1 MLLHTERRKE
11 GKPAPERPSLDGL
24 LKLDTLSRFS
34 ALYTAGR
41 TYETRAADDAQRP
54 ASSGPSGSGVSTT
67 LLRRE
72 VTASLQQSLA
82 VAAVALP
89 LAWLAA
95 MVLAQLTVRPI
106 RAIVGQVDRIRRG
119 EPVEATP
126 VALGGDEFQELSA
139 QLTRLGRELQADR
152 LSTLSEKA
160 HLQGVVDQLEDGVI
174 FLNPERHILFFN
186 RAAEAVVGLPLE
198 RAVGLPIH
206 EVLDPAHPLLPFV
219 DQVLVGSAGIRNAT
233 VVLPHDG
240 RDKEF
245 LVSAF
250 HMEDAHRVM
259 GVAVLLKDL
268 ESIKTVQ
275 SLVSYS
281 AKLAALGRLTSGV
294 AHEVK
299 NPLNAMMIHVELLK
313 ERLEDS
319 GADVRQSL
327 EVIGSEIRRLDRV
340 VQGFL
345 KFMRPQELTL
355 KPVDLNAMLQSVCA
369 LLEAE
374 SQSHGVRF
382 VLELD
387 ADLPTVS
394 ADEELLRQA
403 FINILQNAVQ
413 AMPTGGAVRIR
424 TRPEELEWVRVTV
437 TDQGVGIAPEDL
449 DKIFKLY
456 YTSKPGGSGIG
467 LSVVYRIV
475 QLHDGVIEAKSAAGA
490 GHGDDRAPAGAVT
503 RMRGSIWL
511 LILAAAT
518 SGAARACG
526 DLLLPARR
534 RSAAASAR
542 GRGARAR
549 GPVRPPRSG
558 SRCRRRPAKPA
569 PPAPLA
575 SAPRAG
581 PPRRRRRL
589 RGESRRSPV
598 PAPVLAPQASAEE
611 EQRHQEPGGAPHR
624 GHRAAGA
631 EDRPLAAGPRAA
643 GELPDDPELSR
654 EGARGPLDPR
664 RAARVHAGRQGL
676 SPRRRAVQGA
686 RVRTCKAYR
695 LR

>member
-1 MLLHTERRKE
+1 MRRLGVRGREALVVSLLTLLVVSTATAIHLSQLSRVVVQEAVKQAELIAKQIYAQTSRALQRTPGADPLAALRDDPELRSFLDASVGYAPHLLYALVTDHTGTVLLHTERQKE
-11 GKPAPERPSLDGL
+11 GKPEPERPNLDGL
-24 LKLDTLSRFS
+24 LKVDTLSRFS
-34 ALYTAGR
+34 ALYTTGR
-41 TYETRAADDAQRP
+41 TYETVLPMTLNDRLF
-54 ASSGPSGSGVSTT
+54 GSIRLGVSTT

-72 VTASLQQSLA
+72 VTGSLQQSLA

-119 EPVEATP
+119 EPLEATP
-126 VALGGDEFQELSA
+126 VALGGDEFQELSS

-186 RAAEAVVGLPLE
+186 RAAETVVGLPLE
-198 RAVGLPIH
+198 RTVGLPIH

-319 GADVRQSL
+319 GVDVKKSL
-327 EVIGSEIRRLDRV
+327 EVIGGEIRRLDRV

-369 LLEAE
+369 C
-374 SQSHGVRF
+374 
-382 VLELD
+382 
-387 ADLPTVS
+387 
-394 ADEELLRQA
+394 
-403 FINILQNAVQ
+403 
-413 AMPTGGAVRIR
+413 
-424 TRPEELEWVRVTV
+424 W
-437 TDQGVGIAPEDL
+437 
-449 DKIFKLY
+449 K
-456 YTSKPGGSGIG
+456 
-467 LSVVYRIV
+467 
-475 QLHDGVIEAKSAAGA
+475 
-490 GHGDDRAPAGAVT
+490 
-503 RMRGSIWL
+503 
-511 LILAAAT
+511 
-518 SGAARACG
+518 
-526 DLLLPARR
+526 
-534 RSAAASAR
+534 
-542 GRGARAR
+542 
-549 GPVRPPRSG
+549 
-558 SRCRRRPAKPA
+558 
-569 PPAPLA
+569 
-575 SAPRAG
+575 
-581 PPRRRRRL
+581 
-589 RGESRRSPV
+589 
-598 PAPVLAPQASAEE
+598 
-611 EQRHQEPGGAPHR
+611 
-624 GHRAAGA
+624 
-631 EDRPLAAGPRAA
+631 
-643 GELPDDPELSR
+643 
-654 EGARGPLDPR
+654 R
-664 RAARVHAGRQGL
+664 RA
-676 SPRRRAVQGA
+676 
-686 RVRTCKAYR
+686 
-695 LR
+695 

>member
-1 MLLHTERRKE
+1 MRRLGVRGREALVVSLLTLLVVSTATAIHLSQLSRVVVQEAVKQAELIAKQIYAQTSRALQRTPGADPLAALRDDPELRSFLDASVGYAPHLLYALVTDHTGTVLLHTERQKE
-11 GKPAPERPSLDGL
+11 GKPEPERPNLDGL
-24 LKLDTLSRFS
+24 LKVDTLSRFS
-34 ALYTAGR
+34 ALYTTGR
-41 TYETRAADDAQRP
+41 TYETVLPMTLNDRLF
-54 ASSGPSGSGVSTT
+54 GSIRLGVSTT

-72 VTASLQQSLA
+72 VTSSLQQSLA

-119 EPVEATP
+119 EPLEATP
-126 VALGGDEFQELSA
+126 VALGGDEFQELSS

-186 RAAEAVVGLPLE
+186 RAAETVVGLPLE
-198 RAVGLPIH
+198 RTVGLPIH

-250 HMEDAHRVM
+250 HMEDAHRVL

-319 GADVRQSL
+319 GVDVKKSL
-327 EVIGSEIRRLDRV
+327 EVIGGEIRRLDRV

-374 SQSHGVRF
+374 SLSHGVRF

-387 ADLPTVS
+387 AALPAVS

-403 FINILQNAVQ
+403 FINIVQNAVQ
-413 AMPTGGAVRIR
+413 AMPSGGGVRIR
-424 TRPEELEWVRVTV
+424 TRPEEVDWVRVTV
-437 TDQGVGIAPEDL
+437 TDQGVGIAPEDV

-475 QLHDGVIEAKSAAGA
+475 QLHDGTVEAKSE
-490 GHGDDRAPAGAVT
+490 
-503 RMRGSIWL
+503 L
-511 LILAAAT
+511 
-518 SGAARACG
+518 
-526 DLLLPARR
+526 
-534 RSAAASAR
+534 
-542 GRGARAR
+542 GRGTAVIVRL
-549 GPVRPPRSG
+549 PVR
-558 SRCRRRPAKPA
+558 
-569 PPAPLA
+569 
-575 SAPRAG
+575 
-581 PPRRRRRL
+581 
-589 RGESRRSPV
+589 
-598 PAPVLAPQASAEE
+598 
-611 EQRHQEPGGAPHR
+611 
-624 GHRAAGA
+624 
-631 EDRPLAAGPRAA
+631 
-643 GELPDDPELSR
+643 
-654 EGARGPLDPR
+654 
-664 RAARVHAGRQGL
+664 
-676 SPRRRAVQGA
+676 
-686 RVRTCKAYR
+686 
-695 LR
+695 

>member
-1 MLLHTERRKE
+1 MRRLGVRGREALVVSLLTLLVVSTATAIHLSQLSRVVVQEAVKQAELIAKQIYAQTSRALQRTPGADPLAALRDDPELRSFLDASVGYAPHLLYALVTDHTGTVLLHTERQKE
-11 GKPAPERPSLDGL
+11 GKPEPARPNLEGL
-24 LKLDTLSRFS
+24 LKVDTLSRFS
-34 ALYTAGR
+34 ALYTTGR
-41 TYETRAADDAQRP
+41 TYETVLPMTLNDRLF
-54 ASSGPSGSGVSTT
+54 GSIRLGVSTT

-72 VTASLQQSLA
+72 VTGSLQQSLA

-119 EPVEATP
+119 EPLEATP
-126 VALGGDEFQELSA
+126 VALGGDEFQELSS

-186 RAAEAVVGLPLE
+186 RAAETVVGLPLE
-198 RAVGLPIH
+198 RTVGLPIH

-319 GADVRQSL
+319 GVDVKKSL
-327 EVIGSEIRRLDRV
+327 EVIGGEIRRLDRV

-374 SQSHGVRF
+374 SLSHGVRF

-387 ADLPTVS
+387 AALPAVS

-403 FINILQNAVQ
+403 FINIVQNAVQ
-413 AMPTGGAVRIR
+413 AMPSGGAVRIR
-424 TRPEELEWVRVTV
+424 TRPEEVDWVRVTV
-437 TDQGVGIAPEDL
+437 TDQGVGIAPEDV
-449 DKIFKLY
+449 DNIFKLY

-475 QLHDGVIEAKSAAGA
+475 QLHDGTVEAKSE
-490 GHGDDRAPAGAVT
+490 
-503 RMRGSIWL
+503 L
-511 LILAAAT
+511 
-518 SGAARACG
+518 
-526 DLLLPARR
+526 
-534 RSAAASAR
+534 
-542 GRGARAR
+542 GRGTVVIVRL
-549 GPVRPPRSG
+549 PVR
-558 SRCRRRPAKPA
+558 
-569 PPAPLA
+569 
-575 SAPRAG
+575 
-581 PPRRRRRL
+581 
-589 RGESRRSPV
+589 
-598 PAPVLAPQASAEE
+598 
-611 EQRHQEPGGAPHR
+611 
-624 GHRAAGA
+624 
-631 EDRPLAAGPRAA
+631 
-643 GELPDDPELSR
+643 
-654 EGARGPLDPR
+654 
-664 RAARVHAGRQGL
+664 
-676 SPRRRAVQGA
+676 
-686 RVRTCKAYR
+686 
-695 LR
+695 

>member
-1 MLLHTERRKE
+1 MRLGVRGREALVVSLLTLLVVATATAIHLSQVSRVVVEEAVKQAELIAKQIYAQSGRALQRAPDADPLEALRQDPELRSFLDSSVGYSPHLLYALISDSTGTVLLHTERQKE
-11 GKPAPERPSLDGL
+11 GQPEPARPNLDGL
-24 LKLDTLSRFS
+24 LKVDTLSRFS
-34 ALYTAGR
+34 ALYNAGR
-41 TYETRAADDAQRP
+41 TYETVLPVTLNDRLF
-54 ASSGPSGSGVSTT
+54 ASIRLGVSTT

-72 VTASLQQSLA
+72 VTASLQQSLT

-119 EPVEATP
+119 ESVEAP
-126 VALGGDEFQELSA
+126 LVVGDEFQELSA
-139 QLTRLGRELQADR
+139 QLSRLGRELQADR

-186 RAAEAVVGLPLE
+186 RAAEAVVGRSLE
-198 RAVGLPIH
+198 QTVGLPIH

-219 DQVLVGSAGIRNAT
+219 DQVLGGAAGIRNAT
-233 VVLPHDG
+233 VALPHDG
-240 RDKEF
+240 REKEF

-250 HMEDAHRVM
+250 HMQDADRVM

-313 ERLEDS
+313 ERLEDA
-319 GADVRQSL
+319 GPDVKQSL
-327 EVIGSEIRRLDRV
+327 EVIGGEIRRLDRV

-355 KPVDLNAMLQSVCA
+355 KPVDLNAVLQSVGA

-382 VLELD
+382 VLDLD
-387 ADLPTVS
+387 AALPAVS

-413 AMPTGGAVRIR
+413 AMSQGGAVRIR
-424 TRPEELEWVRVTV
+424 TRAEGLDWVRVVV
-437 TDQGVGIAPEDL
+437 TDQGVGIAAEDL

-467 LSVVYRIV
+467 LSVVYRIL
-475 QLHDGVIEAKSAAGA
+475 QLHDGTVEAKSQA
-490 GHGDDRAPAGAVT
+490 
-503 RMRGSIWL
+503 
-511 LILAAAT
+511 
-518 SGAARACG
+518 
-526 DLLLPARR
+526 
-534 RSAAASAR
+534 
-542 GRGARAR
+542 GRGTAVIVRL
-549 GPVRPPRSG
+549 PVR
-558 SRCRRRPAKPA
+558 
-569 PPAPLA
+569 
-575 SAPRAG
+575 
-581 PPRRRRRL
+581 
-589 RGESRRSPV
+589 
-598 PAPVLAPQASAEE
+598 
-611 EQRHQEPGGAPHR
+611 
-624 GHRAAGA
+624 
-631 EDRPLAAGPRAA
+631 
-643 GELPDDPELSR
+643 
-654 EGARGPLDPR
+654 
-664 RAARVHAGRQGL
+664 
-676 SPRRRAVQGA
+676 
-686 RVRTCKAYR
+686 
-695 LR
+695 

>member
-1 MLLHTERRKE
+1 MRRLGVRGREALVVSLLTLLVVSTATAIHLSQLSRVVVQEAVKQAELIAKQIYAQTSRALQRTPGADPLAALRDDPELRSFLDASVGYAPHLLYALVTDHTGTVLLHTERQKE
-11 GKPAPERPSLDGL
+11 GKPEPERPNLDGL
-24 LKLDTLSRFS
+24 LKVDTLSRFS
-34 ALYTAGR
+34 ALYTTGR
-41 TYETRAADDAQRP
+41 TYETVLPMTLNDRLF
-54 ASSGPSGSGVSTT
+54 GSIRLGVSTT

-72 VTASLQQSLA
+72 VTSSLQQSLA

-106 RAIVGQVDRIRRG
+106 RAIVGQVGRIRRG
-119 EPVEATP
+119 EPLEATP
-126 VALGGDEFQELSA
+126 EALGGDEFQELSS

-186 RAAEAVVGLPLE
+186 RAAETVVGLPLE
-198 RAVGLPIH
+198 RTVGLPIH

-319 GADVRQSL
+319 GVDVKKSL
-327 EVIGSEIRRLDRV
+327 EVIGGEIRRLDRV

-374 SQSHGVRF
+374 SLSHGVRF

-387 ADLPTVS
+387 AALPAVS

-403 FINILQNAVQ
+403 FINIVQNAVQ
-413 AMPTGGAVRIR
+413 AMPSGGAVRIR
-424 TRPEELEWVRVTV
+424 TRPEEVDWVRVTV
-437 TDQGVGIAPEDL
+437 TDQGVGIAPEDV

-475 QLHDGVIEAKSAAGA
+475 QLHDGTVEAKSE
-490 GHGDDRAPAGAVT
+490 
-503 RMRGSIWL
+503 L
-511 LILAAAT
+511 
-518 SGAARACG
+518 
-526 DLLLPARR
+526 
-534 RSAAASAR
+534 
-542 GRGARAR
+542 GRGTAVIVRL
-549 GPVRPPRSG
+549 PVR
-558 SRCRRRPAKPA
+558 
-569 PPAPLA
+569 
-575 SAPRAG
+575 
-581 PPRRRRRL
+581 
-589 RGESRRSPV
+589 
-598 PAPVLAPQASAEE
+598 
-611 EQRHQEPGGAPHR
+611 
-624 GHRAAGA
+624 
-631 EDRPLAAGPRAA
+631 
-643 GELPDDPELSR
+643 
-654 EGARGPLDPR
+654 
-664 RAARVHAGRQGL
+664 
-676 SPRRRAVQGA
+676 
-686 RVRTCKAYR
+686 
-695 LR
+695 

>member
-1 MLLHTERRKE
+1 MRLGVRGREALVVSLLTLLVVATATAIHLSQVSRVVVQEAVKQAELIAKQIYAQSGRALQRAPDADPLEALRQDPELRSFLDSSVGYSPHLLYALISDSTGTVLLHTERQKE
-11 GKPAPERPSLDGL
+11 GQPEPARPNLDGL
-24 LKLDTLSRFS
+24 LKVDTLSRFS
-34 ALYTAGR
+34 ALYNAGR
-41 TYETRAADDAQRP
+41 TYETVLPVTLNDRLF
-54 ASSGPSGSGVSTT
+54 ASIRLGVSTT

-72 VTASLQQSLA
+72 VTASLQQSLT

-119 EPVEATP
+119 ESVEAP
-126 VALGGDEFQELSA
+126 LVVGDEFQELSA
-139 QLTRLGRELQADR
+139 QLSRLGRELQADR

-186 RAAEAVVGLPLE
+186 RAAEAVVGLSLE
-198 RAVGLPIH
+198 QTVGLPIH

-219 DQVLVGSAGIRNAT
+219 DQVLGGAAGIRNAT
-233 VVLPHDG
+233 VALPHDG
-240 RDKEF
+240 REKEF

-250 HMEDAHRVM
+250 HMQDADRVM

-313 ERLEDS
+313 ERLEDA
-319 GADVRQSL
+319 GPDVKQSL
-327 EVIGSEIRRLDRV
+327 EVIGGEIRRLDRV

-355 KPVDLNAMLQSVCA
+355 KPVDLNAVLQSVGA

-382 VLELD
+382 VLDLD
-387 ADLPTVS
+387 AALPAVS

-413 AMPTGGAVRIR
+413 AMSQGGAVRIR
-424 TRPEELEWVRVTV
+424 TRAEGLDWVRVVV
-437 TDQGVGIAPEDL
+437 TDQGVGIPAEDL

-467 LSVVYRIV
+467 LSVVYRIL
-475 QLHDGVIEAKSAAGA
+475 QLHDGTVEAKSQA
-490 GHGDDRAPAGAVT
+490 
-503 RMRGSIWL
+503 
-511 LILAAAT
+511 
-518 SGAARACG
+518 
-526 DLLLPARR
+526 
-534 RSAAASAR
+534 
-542 GRGARAR
+542 GRGTAMIVRL
-549 GPVRPPRSG
+549 PVR
-558 SRCRRRPAKPA
+558 
-569 PPAPLA
+569 
-575 SAPRAG
+575 
-581 PPRRRRRL
+581 
-589 RGESRRSPV
+589 
-598 PAPVLAPQASAEE
+598 
-611 EQRHQEPGGAPHR
+611 
-624 GHRAAGA
+624 
-631 EDRPLAAGPRAA
+631 
-643 GELPDDPELSR
+643 
-654 EGARGPLDPR
+654 
-664 RAARVHAGRQGL
+664 
-676 SPRRRAVQGA
+676 
-686 RVRTCKAYR
+686 
-695 LR
+695 

>member
-1 MLLHTERRKE
+1 MRLGVRGREALVVSLLTLLVVTTATAIHLSQLSRVVVQEAVKQAELIAKQIYAQTGRALQRAPGADPLAALRDDPELRSFLDASVGYSPNLVYALVADHAGVVLMHTERQKE
-11 GKPAPERPSLDGL
+11 GTPEPERPNLDGL
-24 LKLDTLSRFS
+24 LKVDTLSRFS
-34 ALYTAGR
+34 ALYTTGR
-41 TYETRAADDAQRP
+41 TYETVLPLTLNDRLF
-54 ASSGPSGSGVSTT
+54 GSIRLGVSTT

-72 VTASLQQSLA
+72 VTGSLQQSLA
-82 VAAVALP
+82 VGAVALP

-119 EPVEATP
+119 EPLEAAPLT
-126 VALGGDEFQELSA
+126 LGGDEFQELSA

-152 LSTLSEKA
+152 LSTLSEKT

-174 FLNPERHILFFN
+174 FLNPERHVLFFN
-186 RAAEAVVGLPLE
+186 RAAEAVVGVSLE
-198 RAVGLPIH
+198 QAVGQPIH

-219 DQVLVGSAGIRNAT
+219 DQVLLGGAGIRNAT
-233 VVLPHDG
+233 VALPQAG

-313 ERLEDS
+313 ERLEDAE
-319 GADVRQSL
+319 ADVKQSL

-355 KPVDLNAMLQSVCA
+355 KPVDLNAMLQSVGA

-387 ADLPTVS
+387 PALPPVS

-413 AMPTGGAVRIR
+413 AMPSGGAVRIR
-424 TRPEELEWVRVTV
+424 TRPEDTDWVRVVV
-437 TDQGVGIAPEDL
+437 TDKGVGIAPEDL
-449 DKIFKLY
+449 DKVFKLY

-467 LSVVYRIV
+467 LSVVYRIL
-475 QLHDGVIEAKSAAGA
+475 QLHDGTVEIKS
-490 GHGDDRAPAGAVT
+490 HP
-503 RMRGSIWL
+503 
-511 LILAAAT
+511 
-518 SGAARACG
+518 
-526 DLLLPARR
+526 
-534 RSAAASAR
+534 
-542 GRGARAR
+542 GRGTALVVRL
-549 GPVRPPRSG
+549 PVR
-558 SRCRRRPAKPA
+558 
-569 PPAPLA
+569 
-575 SAPRAG
+575 
-581 PPRRRRRL
+581 
-589 RGESRRSPV
+589 
-598 PAPVLAPQASAEE
+598 
-611 EQRHQEPGGAPHR
+611 
-624 GHRAAGA
+624 
-631 EDRPLAAGPRAA
+631 
-643 GELPDDPELSR
+643 
-654 EGARGPLDPR
+654 
-664 RAARVHAGRQGL
+664 
-676 SPRRRAVQGA
+676 
-686 RVRTCKAYR
+686 
-695 LR
+695 

>member
-1 MLLHTERRKE
+1 MRRLGVRGREALVVSLLTLLVVSTATAIHLSQLSRVVVQEAVKQAELIAKQIYAQTSRALQRTPGADPLAALRDDPELRSFLDASVGYSPHLLYALVTDHTGTVLLHTERQKE
-11 GKPAPERPSLDGL
+11 GKPEPERPNLDGL
-24 LKLDTLSRFS
+24 LKVDTLSRFS
-34 ALYTAGR
+34 ALYTTGR
-41 TYETRAADDAQRP
+41 TYETVLPMTLNDRLF
-54 ASSGPSGSGVSTT
+54 GSIRLGVSTT

-72 VTASLQQSLA
+72 VTSSLQQSLA

-119 EPVEATP
+119 EPLEATP
-126 VALGGDEFQELSA
+126 VALGGDEFQELSS

-186 RAAEAVVGLPLE
+186 RAAETVVGLPLE
-198 RAVGLPIH
+198 RTVGLPIH

-319 GADVRQSL
+319 GVDVKKSL
-327 EVIGSEIRRLDRV
+327 EVIGGEIRRLDRV

-374 SQSHGVRF
+374 SLSHGVRF

-387 ADLPTVS
+387 AALPAVS

-403 FINILQNAVQ
+403 FINIVQNAVQ
-413 AMPTGGAVRIR
+413 AMPSGGAVRIR
-424 TRPEELEWVRVTV
+424 TRPEEVDWVRVTV
-437 TDQGVGIAPEDL
+437 TDQGVGIAPEDV

-475 QLHDGVIEAKSAAGA
+475 QLHDGTVEAKSE
-490 GHGDDRAPAGAVT
+490 
-503 RMRGSIWL
+503 L
-511 LILAAAT
+511 
-518 SGAARACG
+518 
-526 DLLLPARR
+526 
-534 RSAAASAR
+534 
-542 GRGARAR
+542 GRGTAVIVRL
-549 GPVRPPRSG
+549 PVR
-558 SRCRRRPAKPA
+558 
-569 PPAPLA
+569 
-575 SAPRAG
+575 
-581 PPRRRRRL
+581 
-589 RGESRRSPV
+589 
-598 PAPVLAPQASAEE
+598 
-611 EQRHQEPGGAPHR
+611 
-624 GHRAAGA
+624 
-631 EDRPLAAGPRAA
+631 
-643 GELPDDPELSR
+643 
-654 EGARGPLDPR
+654 
-664 RAARVHAGRQGL
+664 
-676 SPRRRAVQGA
+676 
-686 RVRTCKAYR
+686 
-695 LR
+695 

>member
-1 MLLHTERRKE
+1 MRLGVRSREALVVSLLTLLVVTTATAIHVSQLSRVVVQEAVKQTELIAKQIYAQSSRAIQRAPNADPLDALREDPDLRGFLESSVGYSPNLLYALIADRIGVVLLHTEREKE
-11 GKPAPERPSLDGL
+11 GKPEPERPNLEGL
-24 LKLDTLSRFS
+24 LKVDTLSRFS
-34 ALYTAGR
+34 ALYTSSR
-41 TYETRAADDAQRP
+41 TYETVLPMTLNDRLF
-54 ASSGPSGSGVSTT
+54 ASIRLGVSTT

-106 RAIVGQVDRIRRG
+106 RAIVGQVDRLRRG
-119 EPVEATP
+119 EPIDTTP
-126 VALGGDEFQELSA
+126 VGGDEFQELSA
-139 QLTRLGRELQADR
+139 QLSRLGRELQADR

-174 FLNPERHILFFN
+174 FLNPERHVLFFN
-186 RAAEAVVGLPLE
+186 RAAEAVVGQSLE
-198 RAVGLPIH
+198 QTVGLPIQD
-206 EVLDPAHPLLPFV
+206 VLDPAHPLLAFV
-219 DQVLVGSAGIRNAT
+219 DQVLAGGAGVRNAT
-233 VVLPHDG
+233 VALPQGG
-240 RDKEF
+240 REKEF

-250 HMEDAHRVM
+250 HMEDARRVM

-313 ERLEDS
+313 ERLEDAS
-319 GADVRQSL
+319 PDVRQSL

-355 KPVDLNAMLQSVCA
+355 KPVDLNGLLQSLGA

-382 VLELD
+382 VFDLD
-387 ADLPTVS
+387 GGLPVVS

-413 AMPTGGAVRIR
+413 AMPQGGAVRIR
-424 TRPEELEWVRVTV
+424 TRSDGPDWVRVV
-437 TDQGVGIAPEDL
+437 ITDQGVGIAPEDL

-475 QLHDGVIEAKSAAGA
+475 QLHDGTVEAKSQ
-490 GHGDDRAPAGAVT
+490 P
-503 RMRGSIWL
+503 
-511 LILAAAT
+511 
-518 SGAARACG
+518 
-526 DLLLPARR
+526 
-534 RSAAASAR
+534 
-542 GRGARAR
+542 GRGTALVVRL
-549 GPVRPPRSG
+549 PVRG
-558 SRCRRRPAKPA
+558 
-569 PPAPLA
+569 
-575 SAPRAG
+575 
-581 PPRRRRRL
+581 
-589 RGESRRSPV
+589 
-598 PAPVLAPQASAEE
+598 
-611 EQRHQEPGGAPHR
+611 
-624 GHRAAGA
+624 
-631 EDRPLAAGPRAA
+631 
-643 GELPDDPELSR
+643 
-654 EGARGPLDPR
+654 
-664 RAARVHAGRQGL
+664 
-676 SPRRRAVQGA
+676 
-686 RVRTCKAYR
+686 
-695 LR
+695 

>member
-1 MLLHTERRKE
+1 MRLRLGVRGREALVVSLLTLLVVFTATAIHLSQLSRVVVQEAVKQAELIAKQIYAQTGRALQRTPGADPLAALRDDPELRSFLDASVGYSPHLLYALVTDHAGTVLLHTERQKE
-11 GKPAPERPSLDGL
+11 GKPDPARPNLDGL
-24 LKLDTLSRFS
+24 LQVDTLSRFS
-34 ALYTAGR
+34 ALYAAGR
-41 TYETRAADDAQRP
+41 TYETVLPMTLNDRLF
-54 ASSGPSGSGVSTT
+54 GSIRLGVSTT

-72 VTASLQQSLA
+72 VTGSLQQSLA

-119 EPVEATP
+119 EPLEATP
-126 VALGGDEFQELSA
+126 VPLGGDEFQELSS

-186 RAAEAVVGLPLE
+186 RAAEVVVGLPLE
-198 RAVGLPIH
+198 RTVGLPIH

-268 ESIKTVQ
+268 ESVKTVQ

-313 ERLEDS
+313 ERLEDA
-319 GADVRQSL
+319 GVDVRQSL

-345 KFMRPQELTL
+345 KFMRPQELML

-382 VLELD
+382 VLDLD
-387 ADLPTVS
+387 ADLPAVS

-403 FINILQNAVQ
+403 FINVLQNAVQ
-413 AMPTGGAVRIR
+413 AMPTGGAVRLR
-424 TRPEELEWVRVTV
+424 TRPDALDWVRVTV
-437 TDQGVGIAPEDL
+437 TDQGVGIAPEDV

-456 YTSKPGGSGIG
+456 YTSKVGGSGIG

-475 QLHDGVIEAKSAAGA
+475 QLHDGTIEAKSE
-490 GHGDDRAPAGAVT
+490 P
-503 RMRGSIWL
+503 
-511 LILAAAT
+511 
-518 SGAARACG
+518 
-526 DLLLPARR
+526 
-534 RSAAASAR
+534 
-542 GRGARAR
+542 GRGTAMI
-549 GPVRPPRSG
+549 VRL
-558 SRCRRRPAKPA
+558 
-569 PPAPLA
+569 PL
-575 SAPRAG
+575 R
-581 PPRRRRRL
+581 
-589 RGESRRSPV
+589 
-598 PAPVLAPQASAEE
+598 
-611 EQRHQEPGGAPHR
+611 
-624 GHRAAGA
+624 
-631 EDRPLAAGPRAA
+631 
-643 GELPDDPELSR
+643 
-654 EGARGPLDPR
+654 
-664 RAARVHAGRQGL
+664 
-676 SPRRRAVQGA
+676 
-686 RVRTCKAYR
+686 
-695 LR
+695 

>member
-1 MLLHTERRKE
+1 MAPSMRRLGVRGREALVVSLLTLLVVSTATAIHLSQLSRVVVQEAVKQAELIAKQIYAQTGRALQRTPGADPLAALRDDPELRSFLDASVGYSPHLLYALVTDHTGTVLLHTERQKE
-11 GKPAPERPSLDGL
+11 GKPEPERPNLDGL
-24 LKLDTLSRFS
+24 LKVDTLSRFS

-41 TYETRAADDAQRP
+41 TYETVLPMTLDDRLF
-54 ASSGPSGSGVSTT
+54 GSIRLGVSTT

-72 VTASLQQSLA
+72 VTGSLQQSLA

-119 EPVEATP
+119 EPLEATP
-126 VALGGDEFQELSA
+126 VPLGGDEFQELSS

-186 RAAEAVVGLPLE
+186 RAAETVVGLPLE
-198 RAVGLPIH
+198 RTVGLPIH

-219 DQVLVGSAGIRNAT
+219 DRVLVGSAGIRNAT

-319 GADVRQSL
+319 GVDVKKSL

-387 ADLPTVS
+387 AALPAVS

-413 AMPTGGAVRIR
+413 AMPNGGAVRLR
-424 TRPEELEWVRVTV
+424 TRPEQLDWVRVTV
-437 TDQGVGIAPEDL
+437 TDQGVGIAPEDV

-475 QLHDGVIEAKSAAGA
+475 QLHDGTVEAKSQ
-490 GHGDDRAPAGAVT
+490 P
-503 RMRGSIWL
+503 
-511 LILAAAT
+511 
-518 SGAARACG
+518 
-526 DLLLPARR
+526 
-534 RSAAASAR
+534 
-542 GRGARAR
+542 GRGTALIVRL
-549 GPVRPPRSG
+549 PVR
-558 SRCRRRPAKPA
+558 
-569 PPAPLA
+569 
-575 SAPRAG
+575 
-581 PPRRRRRL
+581 
-589 RGESRRSPV
+589 
-598 PAPVLAPQASAEE
+598 
-611 EQRHQEPGGAPHR
+611 
-624 GHRAAGA
+624 
-631 EDRPLAAGPRAA
+631 
-643 GELPDDPELSR
+643 
-654 EGARGPLDPR
+654 
-664 RAARVHAGRQGL
+664 
-676 SPRRRAVQGA
+676 
-686 RVRTCKAYR
+686 
-695 LR
+695 

>member
-1 MLLHTERRKE
+1 MRLGVRGREALVVSLLTLLVVTTATAIHLSQLSRVVVQEAVKQAELIAKQIYAQTGRALQRAPGADPLAALRDDPELRSFLDASVGYSPHLVYALVADHTGVVLMHTERQKE
-11 GKPAPERPSLDGL
+11 GTPEPERPNLDGL
-24 LKLDTLSRFS
+24 LKVDTLSRFS
-34 ALYTAGR
+34 ALYTTGR
-41 TYETRAADDAQRP
+41 TYETVLPLTLNDRLF
-54 ASSGPSGSGVSTT
+54 GSIRLGVSTT

-72 VTASLQQSLA
+72 VTGSLQQSLA
-82 VAAVALP
+82 VGAVALP

-119 EPVEATP
+119 EPLEAAPLT
-126 VALGGDEFQELSA
+126 LGGDEFQELSA

-160 HLQGVVDQLEDGVI
+160 HLQGVVDQLEDAVI
-174 FLNPERHILFFN
+174 FLNPERHVLFFN
-186 RAAEAVVGLPLE
+186 RAAEAVVGVSLE
-198 RAVGLPIH
+198 QAVGQPIH
-206 EVLDPAHPLLPFV
+206 EVLDPAHPLLAFV
-219 DQVLVGSAGIRNAT
+219 DQVLLGGAGIRNAT
-233 VVLPHDG
+233 VALPQAG

-313 ERLEDS
+313 ERLEDAE
-319 GADVRQSL
+319 ADVRQSL

-355 KPVDLNAMLQSVCA
+355 KPVDLNALLQSVGA

-382 VLELD
+382 ALELD
-387 ADLPTVS
+387 PALPPVS

-403 FINILQNAVQ
+403 FINVLQNAVQ
-413 AMPTGGAVRIR
+413 AMPNGGAVRIR
-424 TRPEELEWVRVTV
+424 TRPEDTDWVRVVV

-449 DKIFKLY
+449 DKVFKLY

-467 LSVVYRIV
+467 LSVVYRIL
-475 QLHDGVIEAKSAAGA
+475 QLHDGTVEIKS
-490 GHGDDRAPAGAVT
+490 HP
-503 RMRGSIWL
+503 
-511 LILAAAT
+511 
-518 SGAARACG
+518 
-526 DLLLPARR
+526 
-534 RSAAASAR
+534 
-542 GRGARAR
+542 GRGTALIVRL
-549 GPVRPPRSG
+549 PVR
-558 SRCRRRPAKPA
+558 
-569 PPAPLA
+569 
-575 SAPRAG
+575 
-581 PPRRRRRL
+581 
-589 RGESRRSPV
+589 
-598 PAPVLAPQASAEE
+598 
-611 EQRHQEPGGAPHR
+611 
-624 GHRAAGA
+624 
-631 EDRPLAAGPRAA
+631 
-643 GELPDDPELSR
+643 
-654 EGARGPLDPR
+654 
-664 RAARVHAGRQGL
+664 
-676 SPRRRAVQGA
+676 
-686 RVRTCKAYR
+686 
-695 LR
+695 

>member
-1 MLLHTERRKE
+1 MRLRLGVRGREALVVSLLTLLVVFTATAIHLSQLSRVVVQEAVKQAELIAKQIYAQTGRALQRTPGADPLAALRDDPELRSFLDASVGYSPHLLYALVTDHTGTVLLHTERQKE
-11 GKPAPERPSLDGL
+11 GKPDPARPNLDGL
-24 LKLDTLSRFS
+24 LQMDTLSRFS
-34 ALYTAGR
+34 ALYAAGR
-41 TYETRAADDAQRP
+41 TYETVLPMTLNDRLF
-54 ASSGPSGSGVSTT
+54 GSIRLGVSTT

-72 VTASLQQSLA
+72 VTGSLQQSLA

-119 EPVEATP
+119 EPLEATP
-126 VALGGDEFQELSA
+126 VPLGGDEFQELSS

-186 RAAEAVVGLPLE
+186 RAAEVVVGLPLE
-198 RAVGLPIH
+198 RTVGLPIH

-268 ESIKTVQ
+268 ESVKTVQ

-313 ERLEDS
+313 ERLEDA
-319 GADVRQSL
+319 GVDVRQSL

-345 KFMRPQELTL
+345 KFMRPQELML

-382 VLELD
+382 VLDLD
-387 ADLPTVS
+387 ADLPAVS

-403 FINILQNAVQ
+403 FINVLQNAVQ
-413 AMPTGGAVRIR
+413 AMPTGGAVRLR
-424 TRPEELEWVRVTV
+424 TRPDALDWVRVTV
-437 TDQGVGIAPEDL
+437 TDQGVGIAPEDV

-456 YTSKPGGSGIG
+456 YTSKVGGSGIG

-475 QLHDGVIEAKSAAGA
+475 QLHDGTIEAKSE
-490 GHGDDRAPAGAVT
+490 P
-503 RMRGSIWL
+503 
-511 LILAAAT
+511 
-518 SGAARACG
+518 
-526 DLLLPARR
+526 
-534 RSAAASAR
+534 
-542 GRGARAR
+542 GRGTAMI
-549 GPVRPPRSG
+549 VRL
-558 SRCRRRPAKPA
+558 
-569 PPAPLA
+569 PL
-575 SAPRAG
+575 R
-581 PPRRRRRL
+581 
-589 RGESRRSPV
+589 
-598 PAPVLAPQASAEE
+598 
-611 EQRHQEPGGAPHR
+611 
-624 GHRAAGA
+624 
-631 EDRPLAAGPRAA
+631 
-643 GELPDDPELSR
+643 
-654 EGARGPLDPR
+654 
-664 RAARVHAGRQGL
+664 
-676 SPRRRAVQGA
+676 
-686 RVRTCKAYR
+686 
-695 LR
+695 

>member
-1 MLLHTERRKE
+1 MRLRLGVRGREALVVSLLTLLVVSTATAIHLSQLSRVVVQEAVKQAELIAKQIYAQTSRALQRTPGADPLVALREDPELRSFLDASVGYSPHLVYALITDHTGTVLLHTERQKE
-11 GKPAPERPSLDGL
+11 GKPEPERPNLDGL
-24 LKLDTLSRFS
+24 LKMDTLSRFS
-34 ALYTAGR
+34 ALYAAGR
-41 TYETRAADDAQRP
+41 TYETVLPMTLNDRLF
-54 ASSGPSGSGVSTT
+54 GSIRLGVSTT

-72 VTASLQQSLA
+72 VTGSLQQSLA

-119 EPVEATP
+119 EPLEATP
-126 VALGGDEFQELSA
+126 VAEGGDEFQELSS

-174 FLNPERHILFFN
+174 FLNSERHILFFN

-233 VVLPHDG
+233 VVLPHEG
-240 RDKEF
+240 RDKEY

-268 ESIKTVQ
+268 ESVKTVQ

-382 VLELD
+382 VLDLD
-387 ADLPTVS
+387 ADLPAVS

-413 AMPTGGAVRIR
+413 AMPTGGAVRVR

-437 TDQGVGIAPEDL
+437 TDQGVGIAPEDV

-456 YTSKPGGSGIG
+456 YTSKVGGSGIG

-475 QLHDGVIEAKSAAGA
+475 QLHDGTIEAKSE
-490 GHGDDRAPAGAVT
+490 P
-503 RMRGSIWL
+503 
-511 LILAAAT
+511 
-518 SGAARACG
+518 
-526 DLLLPARR
+526 
-534 RSAAASAR
+534 
-542 GRGARAR
+542 GRGTAMI
-549 GPVRPPRSG
+549 VRL
-558 SRCRRRPAKPA
+558 
-569 PPAPLA
+569 PL
-575 SAPRAG
+575 R
-581 PPRRRRRL
+581 
-589 RGESRRSPV
+589 
-598 PAPVLAPQASAEE
+598 
-611 EQRHQEPGGAPHR
+611 
-624 GHRAAGA
+624 
-631 EDRPLAAGPRAA
+631 
-643 GELPDDPELSR
+643 
-654 EGARGPLDPR
+654 
-664 RAARVHAGRQGL
+664 
-676 SPRRRAVQGA
+676 
-686 RVRTCKAYR
+686 
-695 LR
+695 

>member
-1 MLLHTERRKE
+1 MRLLLGVRGREALVVSLLTLLVVFTATAIHLSQLSRVVVQEAVKQAELIAKQIYAQTGRALQRTPGADPLAALRDDPELRSFLDASVGYSPHLLYALVTDHTGTVLLHTERQKE
-11 GKPAPERPSLDGL
+11 GKPEPARPNLDGL
-24 LKLDTLSRFS
+24 LQVDTLSRFS
-34 ALYTAGR
+34 ALYAAGR
-41 TYETRAADDAQRP
+41 TYETVLPMTLNDRLF
-54 ASSGPSGSGVSTT
+54 GSIRLGVSTT

-72 VTASLQQSLA
+72 VTGSLQQSLA

-119 EPVEATP
+119 ELLEATP
-126 VALGGDEFQELSA
+126 VPLGGDEFQELSS

-186 RAAEAVVGLPLE
+186 RAAEVVVGLPLE
-198 RAVGLPIH
+198 RTVGLPIH

-268 ESIKTVQ
+268 ESVKTVQ

-313 ERLEDS
+313 ERLEDA
-319 GADVRQSL
+319 GVDVRQSL

-345 KFMRPQELTL
+345 KFMRPQELML

-382 VLELD
+382 VLDLD
-387 ADLPTVS
+387 ADLPAVS

-403 FINILQNAVQ
+403 FINVLQNAVQ
-413 AMPTGGAVRIR
+413 AMPTGGAVRLR
-424 TRPEELEWVRVTV
+424 TRPDALDWVRVTV
-437 TDQGVGIAPEDL
+437 TDQGVGIAPEDV

-456 YTSKPGGSGIG
+456 YTSKVGGSGIG

-475 QLHDGVIEAKSAAGA
+475 QLHDGTIEAKSE
-490 GHGDDRAPAGAVT
+490 P
-503 RMRGSIWL
+503 
-511 LILAAAT
+511 
-518 SGAARACG
+518 
-526 DLLLPARR
+526 
-534 RSAAASAR
+534 
-542 GRGARAR
+542 GRGTAMI
-549 GPVRPPRSG
+549 VRL
-558 SRCRRRPAKPA
+558 
-569 PPAPLA
+569 PL
-575 SAPRAG
+575 R
-581 PPRRRRRL
+581 
-589 RGESRRSPV
+589 
-598 PAPVLAPQASAEE
+598 
-611 EQRHQEPGGAPHR
+611 
-624 GHRAAGA
+624 
-631 EDRPLAAGPRAA
+631 
-643 GELPDDPELSR
+643 
-654 EGARGPLDPR
+654 
-664 RAARVHAGRQGL
+664 
-676 SPRRRAVQGA
+676 
-686 RVRTCKAYR
+686 
-695 LR
+695 

>member
-1 MLLHTERRKE
+1 MRRLGVRGREALVVSLLTLLVVSTATAIHLSQLSRVVVQEAVKQAELIAKQIYAQTSRALQRTPGADPLAALRDDPELRSFLDASVGYSPHLLYALVTDHTGTVLLHTERQKE
-11 GKPAPERPSLDGL
+11 GKPEPERPNLDGL
-24 LKLDTLSRFS
+24 LKVDTLSRFS
-34 ALYTAGR
+34 ALYTTGR
-41 TYETRAADDAQRP
+41 TYETVLPMTLNDRLF
-54 ASSGPSGSGVSTT
+54 GSIRLGVSTT

-72 VTASLQQSLA
+72 VTSSLQQSLA

-119 EPVEATP
+119 EPLEATP
-126 VALGGDEFQELSA
+126 VALGGDEFQELSS

-186 RAAEAVVGLPLE
+186 RAAETVVGLPLE
-198 RAVGLPIH
+198 RTVGLPIH

-319 GADVRQSL
+319 GVDVKKSL
-327 EVIGSEIRRLDRV
+327 EVIGGEIRRLDRV

-374 SQSHGVRF
+374 SLSHGVRF

-387 ADLPTVS
+387 AALPAVS

-403 FINILQNAVQ
+403 FINIVQNAVQ
-413 AMPTGGAVRIR
+413 AMPSGGGVRIR
-424 TRPEELEWVRVTV
+424 TRPEEVDWVRVTV
-437 TDQGVGIAPEDL
+437 TDQGVGIAPEDV

-475 QLHDGVIEAKSAAGA
+475 QLHDGTVEAKSE
-490 GHGDDRAPAGAVT
+490 
-503 RMRGSIWL
+503 L
-511 LILAAAT
+511 
-518 SGAARACG
+518 
-526 DLLLPARR
+526 
-534 RSAAASAR
+534 
-542 GRGARAR
+542 GRGTAVIVRL
-549 GPVRPPRSG
+549 PVR
-558 SRCRRRPAKPA
+558 
-569 PPAPLA
+569 
-575 SAPRAG
+575 
-581 PPRRRRRL
+581 
-589 RGESRRSPV
+589 
-598 PAPVLAPQASAEE
+598 
-611 EQRHQEPGGAPHR
+611 
-624 GHRAAGA
+624 
-631 EDRPLAAGPRAA
+631 
-643 GELPDDPELSR
+643 
-654 EGARGPLDPR
+654 
-664 RAARVHAGRQGL
+664 
-676 SPRRRAVQGA
+676 
-686 RVRTCKAYR
+686 
-695 LR
+695 

>member
-1 MLLHTERRKE
+1 MRRLGVRGREALVVSLLTLLVVSTATAIHLSQLSRVVVQEAVKQAELIAKQIYAQTGRALQRAAGADPLVALRDDPELRSFLDASVGYSPHLLYALVTDHTGTVLLHTERQKE
-11 GKPAPERPSLDGL
+11 GKPEPERPNLDGL
-24 LKLDTLSRFS
+24 LKVDTLSRFS

-41 TYETRAADDAQRP
+41 TYETVLPMTLDDRLF
-54 ASSGPSGSGVSTT
+54 GSIRLGVSTT

-72 VTASLQQSLA
+72 VTGSLQQSLA

-119 EPVEATP
+119 EPLEATP
-126 VALGGDEFQELSA
+126 VPLGGDEFQELSS

-186 RAAEAVVGLPLE
+186 RAAETVVGLPLE
-198 RAVGLPIH
+198 RTVGLPIH

-219 DQVLVGSAGIRNAT
+219 DRVLVGSAGIRNAT

-319 GADVRQSL
+319 GVDVKKSL

-387 ADLPTVS
+387 AALPAVS

-413 AMPTGGAVRIR
+413 AMPNGGAVRLR
-424 TRPEELEWVRVTV
+424 TRPEQLDWVRVTV
-437 TDQGVGIAPEDL
+437 TDQGVGIAPEDV

-475 QLHDGVIEAKSAAGA
+475 QLHDGTVEAKSQ
-490 GHGDDRAPAGAVT
+490 P
-503 RMRGSIWL
+503 
-511 LILAAAT
+511 
-518 SGAARACG
+518 
-526 DLLLPARR
+526 
-534 RSAAASAR
+534 
-542 GRGARAR
+542 GRGTALIVRL
-549 GPVRPPRSG
+549 PVR
-558 SRCRRRPAKPA
+558 
-569 PPAPLA
+569 
-575 SAPRAG
+575 
-581 PPRRRRRL
+581 
-589 RGESRRSPV
+589 
-598 PAPVLAPQASAEE
+598 
-611 EQRHQEPGGAPHR
+611 
-624 GHRAAGA
+624 
-631 EDRPLAAGPRAA
+631 
-643 GELPDDPELSR
+643 
-654 EGARGPLDPR
+654 
-664 RAARVHAGRQGL
+664 
-676 SPRRRAVQGA
+676 
-686 RVRTCKAYR
+686 
-695 LR
+695 

>member
-1 MLLHTERRKE
+1 MRRLGVRGREALVVSLLTLLVVSTATAIHLSQLSRVVVQEAVKQAELIAKQIYAQTSRALQRTPGADPLAALRDDPELRSFLDASVGYSPHLLYALVTDHTGTVLLHTERQKE
-11 GKPAPERPSLDGL
+11 GKPEPERPSLDGL
-24 LKLDTLSRFS
+24 LKVDTLSRFS
-34 ALYTAGR
+34 ALYTTGR
-41 TYETRAADDAQRP
+41 TYETVLPMTLNDRLF
-54 ASSGPSGSGVSTT
+54 GSIRLGVSTT

-72 VTASLQQSLA
+72 VTSSLQQSLA

-119 EPVEATP
+119 EPLEATP
-126 VALGGDEFQELSA
+126 VALGGDEFQELSS

-186 RAAEAVVGLPLE
+186 RAAETVVGLPLE
-198 RAVGLPIH
+198 RTVGLPIH

-319 GADVRQSL
+319 GVDVKKSL
-327 EVIGSEIRRLDRV
+327 DVIGGEIRRLDRV

-374 SQSHGVRF
+374 SLSHGVRF

-387 ADLPTVS
+387 AALPAVS

-403 FINILQNAVQ
+403 FINIVQNAVQ
-413 AMPTGGAVRIR
+413 AMPSGGAVRIR
-424 TRPEELEWVRVTV
+424 TRPEEVDWVRVTV
-437 TDQGVGIAPEDL
+437 TDQGVGIAPEDV

-475 QLHDGVIEAKSAAGA
+475 QLHDGTVEAKSE
-490 GHGDDRAPAGAVT
+490 
-503 RMRGSIWL
+503 L
-511 LILAAAT
+511 
-518 SGAARACG
+518 
-526 DLLLPARR
+526 
-534 RSAAASAR
+534 
-542 GRGARAR
+542 GRGTAVIVRL
-549 GPVRPPRSG
+549 PVR
-558 SRCRRRPAKPA
+558 
-569 PPAPLA
+569 
-575 SAPRAG
+575 
-581 PPRRRRRL
+581 
-589 RGESRRSPV
+589 
-598 PAPVLAPQASAEE
+598 
-611 EQRHQEPGGAPHR
+611 
-624 GHRAAGA
+624 
-631 EDRPLAAGPRAA
+631 
-643 GELPDDPELSR
+643 
-654 EGARGPLDPR
+654 
-664 RAARVHAGRQGL
+664 
-676 SPRRRAVQGA
+676 
-686 RVRTCKAYR
+686 
-695 LR
+695 

>member
-1 MLLHTERRKE
+1 MRRLGVRGREALVVSLLTLLVVSTATAIHLSQLSRVVVQEAVKQAELIAKQIYAQTSRALQRTPGADPLAALRDDPELRSFLDASVGYAPHLLYALVTDHTGTVLLHTERQKE
-11 GKPAPERPSLDGL
+11 GKPEPERPNLDGL
-24 LKLDTLSRFS
+24 LKVDTLSRFS
-34 ALYTAGR
+34 ALYTTGR
-41 TYETRAADDAQRP
+41 TYETVLPMTLNDRLF
-54 ASSGPSGSGVSTT
+54 GSIRLGVSTT

-72 VTASLQQSLA
+72 VTGSLQQSLA

-119 EPVEATP
+119 EPLEATP
-126 VALGGDEFQELSA
+126 VALGGDEFQELSS

-186 RAAEAVVGLPLE
+186 RAAETVVGLPLE
-198 RAVGLPIH
+198 RTVGLPIH

-250 HMEDAHRVM
+250 HMEDARRVM

-319 GADVRQSL
+319 GVDVKKSL
-327 EVIGSEIRRLDRV
+327 EVIGGEIRRLDRV

-374 SQSHGVRF
+374 SLRHGVRF

-387 ADLPTVS
+387 AALPAVS

-403 FINILQNAVQ
+403 FINIVQNAVQ
-413 AMPTGGAVRIR
+413 AMPSGGAVRIR
-424 TRPEELEWVRVTV
+424 TRPEEVDWVRVTV
-437 TDQGVGIAPEDL
+437 TDQGVGIAPQDV

-475 QLHDGVIEAKSAAGA
+475 QLHDGTVEAKSE
-490 GHGDDRAPAGAVT
+490 
-503 RMRGSIWL
+503 L
-511 LILAAAT
+511 
-518 SGAARACG
+518 
-526 DLLLPARR
+526 
-534 RSAAASAR
+534 
-542 GRGARAR
+542 GRGTAVIVRL
-549 GPVRPPRSG
+549 PVR
-558 SRCRRRPAKPA
+558 
-569 PPAPLA
+569 
-575 SAPRAG
+575 
-581 PPRRRRRL
+581 
-589 RGESRRSPV
+589 
-598 PAPVLAPQASAEE
+598 
-611 EQRHQEPGGAPHR
+611 
-624 GHRAAGA
+624 
-631 EDRPLAAGPRAA
+631 
-643 GELPDDPELSR
+643 
-654 EGARGPLDPR
+654 
-664 RAARVHAGRQGL
+664 
-676 SPRRRAVQGA
+676 
-686 RVRTCKAYR
+686 
-695 LR
+695 

>member
-1 MLLHTERRKE
+1 MRLGVRSREALVVSLLTLLVVTTATAIHVSQLSRVVVQEAVKQTELIAKQIYAQSSRAIQRAPNADPLDALREDPDLRGFLESSVGYSPNLLYALIADRIGVVLLHTEREKE
-11 GKPAPERPSLDGL
+11 GKPEPERPNLEGL
-24 LKLDTLSRFS
+24 LKVDTLSRFS
-34 ALYTAGR
+34 ALYTSSR
-41 TYETRAADDAQRP
+41 TYETVLPMTLNDRLF
-54 ASSGPSGSGVSTT
+54 ASIRLGVSTT

-106 RAIVGQVDRIRRG
+106 RAIVGQVDRLRRG
-119 EPVEATP
+119 EPIDTTP
-126 VALGGDEFQELSA
+126 VGGDEFQELSA
-139 QLTRLGRELQADR
+139 QLSRLGRELQADR

-174 FLNPERHILFFN
+174 FLNPERHVLFFN
-186 RAAEAVVGLPLE
+186 RAAEAVVGHSLE
-198 RAVGLPIH
+198 QTVGLPIQD
-206 EVLDPAHPLLPFV
+206 VLDPAHPRLAFV
-219 DQVLVGSAGIRNAT
+219 DQVLAGGAGVRNAT
-233 VVLPHDG
+233 VALPQGG
-240 RDKEF
+240 REKEF

-250 HMEDAHRVM
+250 HMEDARRVM

-313 ERLEDS
+313 ERLEDAS
-319 GADVRQSL
+319 PDVRQSL

-355 KPVDLNAMLQSVCA
+355 KPVDLNGLLQSLGA

-382 VLELD
+382 VFDLD
-387 ADLPTVS
+387 GGLPVVS

-413 AMPTGGAVRIR
+413 AMPQGGAVRIR
-424 TRPEELEWVRVTV
+424 TRSDGPDWVRVV
-437 TDQGVGIAPEDL
+437 ITDQGVGIAPEDL

-467 LSVVYRIV
+467 LSVVYRIL
-475 QLHDGVIEAKSAAGA
+475 QLHDGTVEAKSQ
-490 GHGDDRAPAGAVT
+490 P
-503 RMRGSIWL
+503 
-511 LILAAAT
+511 
-518 SGAARACG
+518 
-526 DLLLPARR
+526 
-534 RSAAASAR
+534 
-542 GRGARAR
+542 GRGTALVVRL
-549 GPVRPPRSG
+549 PVRG
-558 SRCRRRPAKPA
+558 
-569 PPAPLA
+569 
-575 SAPRAG
+575 
-581 PPRRRRRL
+581 
-589 RGESRRSPV
+589 
-598 PAPVLAPQASAEE
+598 
-611 EQRHQEPGGAPHR
+611 
-624 GHRAAGA
+624 
-631 EDRPLAAGPRAA
+631 
-643 GELPDDPELSR
+643 
-654 EGARGPLDPR
+654 
-664 RAARVHAGRQGL
+664 
-676 SPRRRAVQGA
+676 
-686 RVRTCKAYR
+686 
-695 LR
+695 